1 MQVLCNI
8 QVFAKAIPS
17 LFSPYFEDFFI
28 CSSDSYQIKA
38 LKLDILAHIVTD
50 SSIPFVLKEFQVIVL
65 PFKFDWIFPLKV
77 DKFLTSAR
85 KTYIGYFYA

>member
-38 LKLDILAHIVTD
+38 LKLDILAHIATD
-50 SSIPFVLKEFQVIVL
+50 SSIPFILKEFQVFL
-65 PFKFDWIFPLKV
+65 FPYKFGWTFPLKA
-77 DKFLTSAR
+77 DRCLTYAR
-85 KTYIGYFYA
+85 KFYFG